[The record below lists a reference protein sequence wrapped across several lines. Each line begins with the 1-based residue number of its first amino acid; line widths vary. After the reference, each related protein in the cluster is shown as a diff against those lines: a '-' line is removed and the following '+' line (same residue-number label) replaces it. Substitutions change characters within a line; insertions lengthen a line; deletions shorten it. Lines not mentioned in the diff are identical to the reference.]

1 LLAFLILGVALVVGE
16 GLGAPPSMPPTMQLY
31 PQPRALATSRPR
43 QPLVLLVP
51 HAALAPLP
59 QPPQFANLPTP
70 GAAPPPPPSSPALDS
85 LSALGVNPSS
95 LFSSSRPLAPSLI
108 DPLAYD
114 VAPLDLP
121 FHLPNPPPP
130 PQFGST
136 QSSSRVTPITQPVPA
151 ADATA
156 TVSAYKGGMHQ
167 FKRRRLTRRPLDADL
182 PAFPPMPVDTP
193 DADSTQAQPS
203 VRDYAENFR
212 FRASRPMQSH
222 WRRAAHPSPPA
233 YDTLP
238 PPSPVHHMPHFSPVV
253 RVLPS
258 PSQADSFVEGQ
269 TAVRHGR
276 HRSYRRHTEPR
287 LPHLPPPPVV
297 VAA

>member
-1 LLAFLILGVALVVGE
+1 
-16 GLGAPPSMPPTMQLY
+16 MPPVMQLF
-31 PQPRALATSRPR
+31 PQPQAMPTAQPR
-43 QPLVLLVP
+43 QVMFVP
-51 HAALAPLP
+51 HTALAPLP
-59 QPPQFANLPTP
+59 PPPQFVNVPTP

-85 LSALGVNPSS
+85 LSALGVSPSS

-108 DPLAYD
+108 DPFAYD
-114 VAPLDLP
+114 VAPLNMP

-130 PQFGST
+130 PHFGST
-136 QSSSRVTPITQPVPA
+136 QSSSRITQPGPA
-151 ADATA
+151 AEVTA
-156 TVSAYKGGMHQ
+156 TVPAYKGGLHR
-167 FKRRRLTRRPLDADL
+167 FKRRRVTRRPADL

-193 DADSTQAQPS
+193 DADSPLTQPS

-212 FRASRPMQSH
+212 FRASRPTQSA
-222 WRRAAHPSPPA
+222 AAHASAPS

-238 PPSPVHHMPHFSPVV
+238 PPSPVHHMPHFSPAV

-258 PSQADSFVEGQ
+258 PSPADSFVEGQ

-276 HRSYRRHTEPR
+276 HRTHHYRRHKEPR